1 MLLVSSRIKGGYKNV
16 EKIFVDGIE
25 TFYSVSDNG
34 EIRNDLRNKILKL
47 SSEQD
52 YKTIV
57 LHIIKN
63 QKNFAF
69 IV

>member
-1 MLLVSSRIKGGYKNV
+1 M